1 MGGMG
6 PPAATRRGMTQSMSH
21 VSGSRRGLTAAL
33 LAVALICALFPGN
46 AAAHGPV
53 APLAS
58 DFQARIAAS
67 PVGLDAKVVDGD
79 QRMWLRVP
87 AQLTVVVLD
96 YRGAPYLRFSPT
108 GVEVNANSEMYYL
121 NQTPVA
127 ETPPAD
133 LTRTTPAH
141 WQHVSG
147 GHSYG
152 WHDGRLHALATVA
165 LAPGASYV
173 GRWTVPLLIGGSAA
187 SISGTLWHA
196 GAPSIVWLWPIAV
209 LLLCLLAVRRLR
221 RGELDAR
228 MARVLAL
235 VVLVAIAVASCG
247 RQLHGRPDISAF
259 GVVELVVILAL
270 AGWGLERVLRRRAG
284 FLGYFVI
291 AFVAIWE
298 GITLL
303 PTLFDGFVLMAL
315 PAFAARTAAVL
326 CLGGGGGLV
335 LLAFRLAELPER
347 LASRR
352 SDSEDV
358 LEGEDDSFAGIVA

>member
-1 MGGMG
+1 M
-6 PPAATRRGMTQSMSH
+6 A
-21 VSGSRRGLTAAL
+21 RRGLVATL
-33 LAVALICALFPGN
+33 LAVALACSLFPAT

-58 DFQARIAAS
+58 DFQARIAAA
-67 PVGLDAKVVDGD
+67 PAALDAKVVDGD

-87 AQLTVVVLD
+87 AALTVVVLD

-108 GVEVNANSEMYYL
+108 GVEVNENSEMYYL

-127 ETPPAD
+127 ETPPPG
-133 LTRTTPAH
+133 LSRTTPAH
-141 WQHVSG
+141 WHRVSG
-147 GHSYG
+147 GHTYG

-173 GRWTVPLLIGGSAA
+173 GRWTVPLRIGGAA
-187 SISGTLWHA
+187 AAISGTLWHA

-209 LLLCLLAVRRLR
+209 LLLCLLAARRLR
-221 RGELDAR
+221 RAELDVR
-228 MARVLAL
+228 MARALSL

-247 RQLHGRPDISAF
+247 RQLHGRPAVSAF
-259 GVVELVVILAL
+259 GVVELAVILGLVA
-270 AGWGLERVLRRRAG
+270 WGLERVLRRRAG
-284 FLGYFVI
+284 FLTYFVI

-303 PTLFDGFVLMAL
+303 PALFDGFVLMAI
-315 PAFAARTAAVL
+315 PAFVARTAAVL

-358 LEGEDDSFAGIVA
+358 LEGEGDSFAGLTA